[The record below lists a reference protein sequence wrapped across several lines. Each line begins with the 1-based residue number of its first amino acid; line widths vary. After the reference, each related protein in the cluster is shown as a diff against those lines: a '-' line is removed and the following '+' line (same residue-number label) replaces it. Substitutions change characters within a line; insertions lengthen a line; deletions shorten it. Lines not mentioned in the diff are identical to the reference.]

1 LSRKIKAH
9 GVHRKRRGFSI
20 VGWLAAIGMWL
31 IEGSYVPQIVRLYR
45 VKEFYEISLFF
56 PLINLA
62 GRLLVMLYSAAVGER
77 VLALGFL
84 AGITLRTVLLSQTL
98 YYRWRCRRIE
108 YLRNNTLGL

>member
-1 LSRKIKAH
+1 VVA
-9 GVHRKRRGFSI
+9 
-20 VGWLAAIGMWL
+20 MWL
-31 IEGSYVPQIVRLYR
+31 MEGSYTPQIVRLYR
-45 VKEFYEISLFF
+45 VKESYEISPFF
-56 PLINLA
+56 PLINLT
-62 GRLLVMLYSAAVGER
+62 GRLLVMLYSAVVGER